1 MKRKALFPLRILRQ
15 KPWRALV
22 EVDKYQFMV
31 KLDMGRKAE
40 WASQV
45 ALVVKKVKVKMK
57 SLSLV
62 WLFATPWTIVYET
75 PPSMEFSEQENWSG
89 LPFPSPGDLPNPGI
103 EPVSPALQADAFIT
117 WATREVVVKKHTCQ
131 CRDERDTGW
140 IPGLGRSPR
149 RRHGNPLQ
157 YSCLEN
163 PMGRGA

>member
-62 WLFATPWTIVYET
+62 
-75 PPSMEFSEQENWSG
+75 
-89 LPFPSPGDLPNPGI
+89 
-103 EPVSPALQADAFIT
+103 
-117 WATREVVVKKHTCQ
+117 
-131 CRDERDTGW
+131 
-140 IPGLGRSPR
+140 
-149 RRHGNPLQ
+149 
-157 YSCLEN
+157 
-163 PMGRGA
+163 